1 MSRRRPARAVALSAL
16 VLLSPGPRAPAI
28 CGRWHRA
35 LQSANMK
42 QLVVIAFVLVGTSC
56 QRESGETER
65 WWYCA
70 AANPFTGAQLQA
82 ATSFTVCFRTRA
94 KCIDTAKEVGFNCT
108 LAVQAWCPRGREG
121 HDDYLCYF
129 DRRICEAA
137 DSRQPCVQMLP

>member
-1 MSRRRPARAVALSAL
+1 
-16 VLLSPGPRAPAI
+16 
-28 CGRWHRA
+28 
-35 LQSANMK
+35 MK

-94 KCIDTAKEVGFNCT
+94 KCVDTAKEVGFNCT